1 MFEEEL
7 KYFTLANELNKKH
20 HTLLLEK
27 QLHFRGNIKSF
38 SIVSVSQITPERGKS
53 GLTSKEQA
61 ERYLN
66 DINKIGLKSPGR
78 ITEEKNLQS
87 FIINH
92 SLNNKGILPFPFN
105 DFTFITSEIAIQ
117 LGNGKRIVNDILAI
131 DSKNNLVIIELKSL
145 RNNKVKQQAIDFEEK
160 VIIPKSTLIKEL
172 VKIITGKTWNGNTRK
187 IAVWNAPTS
196 KTSVRLNSQA
206 DKVELYNYVF
216 EGKRTKDY
224 IIMNSVTFV
233 KE

>member
-1 MFEEEL
+1 MSNEKL
-7 KYFTLANELNKKH
+7 KYFVIANELNKKH
-20 HTLLLEK
+20 HSFLLEK

-38 SIVSVSQITPERGKS
+38 SIVSVSQKTPERGKS

-61 ERYLN
+61 EKYLN
-66 DINKIGLKSPGR
+66 DLNKIGLKSPGR

-92 SLNNKGILPFPFN
+92 SFNNNGFLPFPFEN
-105 DFTFITSEIAIQ
+105 FTFITSEMAVK
-117 LGNGKRIVNDILAI
+117 LDNGKRIVNDILAI
-131 DSKNNLVIIELKSL
+131 DSNNNLAIIELKSL

-160 VIIPKSTLIKEL
+160 VIIPENTLIKEL

-196 KTSVRLNSQA
+196 KTSVRLNSLA

-216 EGKRTKDY
+216 EGKRTKEY
-224 IIMNSVTFV
+224 VIMDKVIFE